1 MPLKIET
8 VQVGLE
14 QSINKAA
21 RKFNSRGGIHLNIND
36 RKFTGPLGKITG
48 AVSEFNKSLEA
59 SNARVLAFGASVG
72 IINGVQSAFA
82 NLVKSAMQVEKSMT
96 EINVV
101 MGLTNRQLEEFS
113 NGLFK
118 VAKNTAQSFGTVATA
133 ATELARQGLTME
145 ETLKRTNDA
154 LILTRLTGLDAA
166 SAVSG
171 LTAAL
176 NTFNKAGL
184 DSTRVLSKM
193 AAVDVQFAV
202 STEDLIDGVS
212 RAGAV
217 ANDAGVSFDQLLG
230 AVTAA
235 QQATARGG
243 KVIGNSFKTIFT
255 RVQRSSTIK
264 RLEELGIAVRDI
276 AGNTLPAITVLEN
289 LSKTYSG
296 LTDTTK
302 AAVAEQV
309 GGVFQINILKAAI
322 KDLSDENSILARA
335 TRIASQA
342 TDEAY
347 KKNEILNRSMS
358 ALADQTGTAAKELA
372 ALVGNI
378 AFSDNITTYLTLI
391 RDRLSSLSDVLS
403 SKDGEDAGADFAKGI
418 VKGLGNVISGPG
430 LIIATGLFLKLFRTT
445 FKFLLGSAKELLGIV
460 STTEKQRKI
469 QQSIVGVLGENANL
483 QKRILSQEGNR
494 AAQEKTILSILQ
506 AQSREQLK
514 IAAAAKS
521 IAPGIAKAGYGP
533 SLTRIRSG
541 GHIPNYVTTDQRI
554 AEKRGAK
561 KGGYTAGSIKS
572 MSISGLGEV
581 VYNSAEKIKKFPG
594 MKQPAI
600 IPPERSRAGKKYKRN
615 FREQHGFNPY
625 ASGGLIPNF
634 ASKKKSRWD
643 GSYSQ
648 MSSEQRAMMDNLE
661 QQAARERDIARSSLP
676 SYLKSKAQKASPDKN
691 KAMVFG
697 DLPDSMYEKALGMY
711 YNPTSYYQ
719 RPGKV
724 IPGHLFAN
732 TIIPNTMLESLS
744 AQRPGVIPNFAYKA
758 TPANVAAGLIYG
770 KRRATGLSLGDGTD
784 RTLSDV
790 WHSFSASMRTKSELD
805 SVRTLI
811 HRKFLKN
818 ASPGFLQQVE
828 DSLKLYGNNVP
839 QTWSMG
845 PKDGSLNGMV
855 YDLNTK
861 RAAIRNKR
869 IKDLGDRKLQIPNF
883 SAFSFDK
890 NLNEQSLVRSL
901 LSSTFNFPKK
911 TGVFDANLEEKR
923 LLNNT
928 DALKQL
934 DKSSLQSILK
944 TFIKNADSNILDFKG
959 SYTGIPINQYKSLF
973 DGDSTYGM
981 RNISS
986 ARKREIL
993 SNPGVLNSFYS
1004 YLTGKSS
1011 SINISSGLN
1020 SSEKRFFRDKYGSIP
1035 AMKHSE
1041 DGFSKTRADNLSL
1054 LREDF
1059 FGTKGV
1065 ESNVRKN
1072 VKGMLGD
1079 PSRRRNLLSS
1089 NKFMEFYGKSSP
1101 LADRPKSNQPLLGY
1115 NPEQWITKA
1124 RPMGMQ
1130 LAQLYK
1136 SFTPSKSASS
1146 MTGKSGYFGEF
1157 SGRFRGGQLKTLKAV
1172 QETIM
1177 QNASASQSS
1186 RNLDKFL
1193 PGLIPG
1199 QFEKMLEKVS
1209 PEEAERKLFKRS
1221 SRFFGQRDIVDDFFD
1236 KRRARAFKRFG
1247 FADGFVPNFNF
1258 LRKRKPGLSLNAKEL
1273 SSITTPSKG
1282 ARISNSDD
1290 FDGVIGLSALDGY
1303 LKKKTFSSIDY
1314 TSKKGKNSIFTK
1326 ARWGVNQYKEG
1337 ATAPGDY
1344 VSWGQLDKSTG
1355 TRALW
1360 VGSVG
1365 SPDDPGKTKFRR
1377 LKLQNV
1383 NSIVTGG
1390 KHFKV
1395 DPNMAAAGLIP
1406 NFAKF
1411 RVKTQKFGG
1420 EDGPFGPPKQVQFSS
1435 FVGDKKFVK
1444 SQATEID
1451 DPKRPGKTGL
1461 QVIFTG
1467 ESDQALRGKGY
1478 GRQLYEFMGRYAKK
1492 SGYTGLYGDMTT
1504 SISAMRVID
1513 SIAKKGKFK
1522 VEKNKDLKFS
1532 KDQLEPEGNWGS
1544 DSWTYKMSNQGHV
1557 PNYALFSS
1565 KAKSILNENPGYSGA
1580 VADAVSREASFGV
1593 TPKVVS
1599 APSLKSSRNPG
1610 LAVVNKEQEGG
1621 SLAKARALHG
1631 GLNPNQKTSM
1641 PNYAL
1646 DLRDVINVRRKAAG
1660 AVKSDGLNMMERSFM
1675 EARNSINLFS
1685 ATTKRSAQYLNRI
1698 ANTFGKTT
1706 NLIKEYNLKES
1717 GRLGLM
1723 GKESIERKQFA
1734 KQMFRAEGLQ
1744 SVAQKGGAVGA
1755 LAAQFANQ
1763 GPREL
1768 EKSLATAQAIAL
1780 KNIDKGTNVGQNKET
1795 LKTLNALNRNLDTQ
1809 AEQMMNMPL
1818 TTAQAMEKSLKEES
1832 KNISK
1837 ARMFEERGRG
1847 FNKNEA
1853 RKFYA
1858 QSFLETK
1865 GIQTQDSKEANKIL
1879 ANLGKRGRKEMSAFM
1894 GERGVLSSNK
1904 SLAMAGFKSGEFG
1917 GLVRGNGKSFVNR
1930 LDSFTKA
1937 LQSGNTRL
1945 ANSLEKQLRND
1956 ATSSGRNLT
1965 AISTLQGATSAIRDT
1980 VKQDQSR
1987 QRSENTARKARQN
2000 LSSRETGIR
2009 GFGQRML
2016 GSMQA
2021 GYLGQNI
2028 SRGVG
2033 GSAANMAGRAGGYLR
2048 DPAKQ
2053 FAGSVRN
2060 MGGQLGLGASFV
2072 LPFVAGLLENKVS
2085 REDRA
2090 QFKDGSYRIDDTN
2103 TTSNVLTGVGMG
2115 AIFGLPGAIVGGA
2128 AGFIASMQK
2137 ATLSIDEQIRM
2148 REKEISVTSQN
2159 IQAISNIQR
2168 MSSARAEAFGRG
2180 DAMSLDRIDSSIN
2193 QMMSSITDPKVLKRV
2208 AQAGGD
2214 PLTLSKIE
2222 KELSDQT
2229 AVATSI
2235 QNFGMALK
2243 TGNAGNAGVAMSSI
2257 IAQNI
2262 RSGKTTETQVFS
2274 TLDAIKTSLETR
2286 TATGKQ
2292 LDPEA
2297 MRNLRRKAE
2306 GRQSFTS
2313 TGTVAGSA
2321 IGVGAGLS
2329 AAALIG
2335 GSALLTGLTGGL
2347 ASPLLMASIGAVAGG
2362 YAGRQMESEGFLG
2375 FGGAKKQLQ
2384 EYGDLGF
2391 DDLAEFD
2398 KLVDAGVMSRE
2409 VVDRMIALFKEGN
2422 KSFAE
2427 IVAEAD
2433 KNVKNF
2439 IKTREASDAIA
2450 SQLFNVSQKFK
2461 TTIAE
2466 SLKAMEIDRIRTSG
2480 NIQNRQAS
2488 SNFAAQFMSGRN
2500 ATEFLSNEQSGV
2512 FQMQA
2517 SLKARTQGKEN
2528 TVSLLRGVMSKE
2540 KELDLTAPQLDAVR
2554 KAVSS
2559 QGPGALQSMVTT
2571 REINAQIESKINQ
2584 DRASKIF
2591 ELAGLDARGGG
2602 DIKMPNDP
2610 GELKAYL
2617 GLETI
2622 DEQRAAIETLI
2633 QNFDGIV
2640 GGGESLV
2647 ASFSKSIGPEQAKML
2662 QDMLNQ
2668 TYDKSDI
2675 LAESIAADK
2684 RSLELTN
2691 QINQIQS
2698 KIQSTLEERS
2708 SAIGLFEAQS
2718 DLSLMRTQGKA
2729 SSNISKLQ
2737 FQQSPMF
2744 RGMRTDEQEIKRQD
2758 TIQRKIF
2765 EEEKALK
2772 QAEMLSN
2779 FKRDALRLLSE
2790 RDLINSLN
2798 QLGNTIKD
2806 ELAPDGGETSRNNL
2820 IIPDGSKTNVSVNKG
2835 GGIPGISRPS
2845 APSDYLVKLGD
2856 KQAAKKGA
2864 IEQAKKARMQQGS
2877 ILDSKK
2883 QSLEA
2888 LEKASDL
2895 FKEDKN
2901 KGIFEPLTS
2910 AGDRQL
2916 KKYVGGSL
2924 SDGGANMPNLLKENY
2939 KVYAAGP
2946 GSSMV
2951 LDSVR
2956 NIDPSDYE
2964 KVRDRLPKA
2973 IEEQKKL
2980 VEAQEAVLVDADK
2993 GLEKLNSEL
3002 KDISNE
3008 LKAASKQSS
3017 TPSQSST
3024 TVIDKSR
3031 QANEAVTEQIKTFDN
3046 ININLTKKYDEKIKE
3061 GTSIQGINAELTNM
3075 LSQIPEGDKNY
3086 NKFKNLVDTLKV
3098 FGEKYEETID
3108 QLTDSQAIQQG
3119 QRDLESFKNG
3129 LKFNQYSG
3137 GTVDKFRNLNQLDI
3151 EAQAG
3156 ASAFDRAVEQL
3167 GKQKQFETLAR
3178 DPSATDAEVAEA
3190 RIIANQ
3196 QSIGTPKQLEQ
3207 LSGMVDQRDQK
3218 LEALGEIM
3226 QSEAYQEGD
3235 ETALKAASN
3244 LESSLMTLNNS
3255 MESLALQMSRTTRR
3269 DGGFMGEFLPN
3280 MGDGLKSGFANV
3292 KSDAEQIY
3300 TRLGQDLPMQ
3310 LRDGL
3315 AEAMGVA
3322 LSGADSFGGA
3332 MRKVGIQLINH
3343 MQQAVLKSASSRVL
3357 GAFGEIT
3364 GLGYNYGGM
3373 VTGGSGVKDDVPAML
3388 TGGEYVIKKSSVD
3401 KYGVNFLNS
3410 VNQGILGGYKNG
3422 GQVNLKIGAP
3432 FAADREEYQDENEY
3446 GSVTRYK
3453 VKRGEIGINR
3463 NLSSYAI
3470 TNDRLVQKYFKD
3482 KENIQRQDQQTKAQ
3496 EKYRN
3501 KVKEYQKKL
3510 EKNAMLGMLYGMVG
3524 GAVIGKA
3531 ANYARQKYR
3540 QSSFGQNRFKER
3552 AAKQYSKKGYID
3564 VPGDSAASIY
3574 KNPDDRVAA
3583 RDYYDALR
3591 RYEGPQQAAQE
3602 MARTGQR
3609 GQVTDNQ
3616 IILRNKG
3623 GEVPSMLTSGEYVMS
3638 PQAVKKYGSG
3648 VMGQLNAGTLPESQ
3662 GSNSISNVSHGD
3674 VNVNINVAAGGGVSS
3689 TMQDPTK
3696 SAGFARKV
3704 KSAVLEVIAREQRT
3718 GGKLRN

>member
-1 MPLKIET
+1 M
-8 VQVGLE
+8 
-14 QSINKAA
+14 
-21 RKFNSRGGIHLNIND
+21 H
-36 RKFTGPLGKITG
+36 
-48 AVSEFNKSLEA
+48 
-59 SNARVLAFGASVG
+59 
-72 IINGVQSAFA
+72 
-82 NLVKSAMQVEKSMT
+82 
-96 EINVV
+96 
-101 MGLTNRQLEEFS
+101 
-113 NGLFK
+113 
-118 VAKNTAQSFGTVATA
+118 
-133 ATELARQGLTME
+133 
-145 ETLKRTNDA
+145 
-154 LILTRLTGLDAA
+154 
-166 SAVSG
+166 
-171 LTAAL
+171 
-176 NTFNKAGL
+176 
-184 DSTRVLSKM
+184 
-193 AAVDVQFAV
+193 
-202 STEDLIDGVS
+202 
-212 RAGAV
+212 
-217 ANDAGVSFDQLLG
+217 
-230 AVTAA
+230 
-235 QQATARGG
+235 
-243 KVIGNSFKTIFT
+243 
-255 RVQRSSTIK
+255 
-264 RLEELGIAVRDI
+264 
-276 AGNTLPAITVLEN
+276 
-289 LSKTYSG
+289 
-296 LTDTTK
+296 
-302 AAVAEQV
+302 
-309 GGVFQINILKAAI
+309 
-322 KDLSDENSILARA
+322 
-335 TRIASQA
+335 
-342 TDEAY
+342 
-347 KKNEILNRSMS
+347 
-358 ALADQTGTAAKELA
+358 
-372 ALVGNI
+372 
-378 AFSDNITTYLTLI
+378 
-391 RDRLSSLSDVLS
+391 
-403 SKDGEDAGADFAKGI
+403 
-418 VKGLGNVISGPG
+418 
-430 LIIATGLFLKLFRTT
+430 
-445 FKFLLGSAKELLGIV
+445 
-460 STTEKQRKI
+460 
-469 QQSIVGVLGENANL
+469 
-483 QKRILSQEGNR
+483 
-494 AAQEKTILSILQ
+494 
-506 AQSREQLK
+506 
-514 IAAAAKS
+514 
-521 IAPGIAKAGYGP
+521 
-533 SLTRIRSG
+533 
-541 GHIPNYVTTDQRI
+541 
-554 AEKRGAK
+554 
-561 KGGYTAGSIKS
+561 
-572 MSISGLGEV
+572 
-581 VYNSAEKIKKFPG
+581 
-594 MKQPAI
+594 
-600 IPPERSRAGKKYKRN
+600 
-615 FREQHGFNPY
+615 
-625 ASGGLIPNF
+625 
-634 ASKKKSRWD
+634 
-643 GSYSQ
+643 
-648 MSSEQRAMMDNLE
+648 
-661 QQAARERDIARSSLP
+661 
-676 SYLKSKAQKASPDKN
+676 
-691 KAMVFG
+691 
-697 DLPDSMYEKALGMY
+697 
-711 YNPTSYYQ
+711 
-719 RPGKV
+719 
-724 IPGHLFAN
+724 
-732 TIIPNTMLESLS
+732 
-744 AQRPGVIPNFAYKA
+744 
-758 TPANVAAGLIYG
+758 
-770 KRRATGLSLGDGTD
+770 
-784 RTLSDV
+784 
-790 WHSFSASMRTKSELD
+790 
-805 SVRTLI
+805 
-811 HRKFLKN
+811 
-818 ASPGFLQQVE
+818 
-828 DSLKLYGNNVP
+828 
-839 QTWSMG
+839 
-845 PKDGSLNGMV
+845 
-855 YDLNTK
+855 
-861 RAAIRNKR
+861 
-869 IKDLGDRKLQIPNF
+869 
-883 SAFSFDK
+883 
-890 NLNEQSLVRSL
+890 
-901 LSSTFNFPKK
+901 
-911 TGVFDANLEEKR
+911 
-923 LLNNT
+923 
-928 DALKQL
+928 
-934 DKSSLQSILK
+934 
-944 TFIKNADSNILDFKG
+944 
-959 SYTGIPINQYKSLF
+959 
-973 DGDSTYGM
+973 
-981 RNISS
+981 NISS

-993 SNPGVLNSFYS
+993 SSPGVLNSFYS

-1020 SSEKRFFRDKYGSIP
+1020 SSEKRFFRDKYGAIP
-1035 AMKHSE
+1035 AMKHAE

-1059 FGTKGV
+1059 FGTKNV

-1079 PSRRRNLLSS
+1079 PSRRSSLLSA
-1089 NKFMEFYGKSSP
+1089 NKFMEFYGKSSS
-1101 LADRPKSNQPLLGY
+1101 LADRPKSNQLLLGHS
-1115 NPEQWITKA
+1115 PEQWITKA

-1157 SGRFRGGQLKTLKAV
+1157 SGRFRGDQLKTLKAV
-1172 QETIM
+1172 QETVM

-1186 RNLDKFL
+1186 RYLDKFL
-1193 PGLIPG
+1193 PSLIPG
-1199 QFEKMLEKVS
+1199 QFEKMLDKVS

-1247 FADGFVPNFNF
+1247 FADGFVPNFIP
-1258 LRKRKPGLSLNAKEL
+1258 LRINASQKRSAAV
-1273 SSITTPSKG
+1273 SKSG
-1282 ARISNSDD
+1282 Y
-1290 FDGVIGLSALDGY
+1290 DGVIGMSELDNIIKNHLY
-1303 LKKKTFSSIDY
+1303 KSVKYHPLKGGDPITYVGRHGVHKF
-1314 TSKKGKNSIFTK
+1314 KKGAPPPKGFDSWDDFDRTSNVGRTRVLHIPS
-1326 ARWGVNQYKEG
+1326 AG
-1337 ATAPGDY
+1337 PGDKGY
-1344 VSWGQLDKSTG
+1344 RRVHLDRIESVVHRGQ
-1355 TRALW
+1355 
-1360 VGSVG
+1360 
-1365 SPDDPGKTKFRR
+1365 
-1377 LKLQNV
+1377 KLL
-1383 NSIVTGG
+1383 
-1390 KHFKV
+1390 V

-1411 RVKTQKFGG
+1411 RVKTQQFGG

-1478 GRQLYEFMGRYAKK
+1478 GRQLYEFMARYAKK
-1492 SGYTGLYGDMTT
+1492 SGYTGLYGDMST

-1532 KDQLEPEGNWGS
+1532 KDELEPKGNWGS

-1565 KAKSILNENPGYSGA
+1565 KAKDILNANPGYAGA

-1646 DLRDVINVRRKAAG
+1646 DLGDVINVRRQAAG
-1660 AVKSDGLNMMERSFM
+1660 AVKSEGLNMMERSFM

-1685 ATTKRSAQYLNRI
+1685 ASTKRGAQYLNRI
-1698 ANTFGKTT
+1698 ANSFGKTT
-1706 NLIKEYNLKES
+1706 NLIKEYNLRES
-1717 GRLGLM
+1717 ARVGLM

-1768 EKSLATAQAIAL
+1768 EKSLATAQALAL
-1780 KNIDKGTNVGQNKET
+1780 KNISKGTNVEQNKET
-1795 LKTLNALNRNLDTQ
+1795 LRTLNALNRNLDTQ
-1809 AEQMMNMPL
+1809 ATQMMNMPL
-1818 TTAQAMEKSLKEES
+1818 TTAQAMEKTLKEES
-1832 KNISK
+1832 KTRSK
-1837 ARMFEERGRG
+1837 ARMYEERGRG
-1847 FNKNEA
+1847 FDKNEA

-1858 QSFLETK
+1858 QSFLESK
-1865 GIQTQDSKEANKIL
+1865 GIQTQDSKEANRIL
-1879 ANLGKRGRKEMSAFM
+1879 ANLGARGRREMSQFM

-1904 SLAMAGFKSGEFG
+1904 SLAMAGFRSGEFG
-1917 GLVRGNGKSFVNR
+1917 GLVRGNGKSFVKK

-1956 ATSSGRNLT
+1956 AASSGRNLT
-1965 AISTLQGATSAIRDT
+1965 AIASLQGATSAIRDT

-1987 QRSENTARKARQN
+1987 QRSENSARKARQN
-2000 LSSRETGIR
+2000 LASRETGIK
-2009 GFGQRML
+2009 GFGQRFL

-2028 SRGVG
+2028 SRGAG
-2033 GSAANMAGRAGGYLR
+2033 GGLANRAGRIGGYLR

-2090 QFKDGSYRIDDTN
+2090 QFKDGSYRVGDTN
-2103 TTSNVLTGVGMG
+2103 TASSVLTGVGMG

-2235 QNFGMALK
+2235 QNFGMALR

-2286 TATGKQ
+2286 AATGKQ

-2297 MRNLRRKAE
+2297 MRDLRRKAE

-2321 IGVGAGLS
+2321 IGVGAGLG

-2362 YAGRQMESEGFLG
+2362 YAGRQIESEGFLG

-2466 SLKAMEIDRIRTSG
+2466 SIKAMEIDRIRTSG
-2480 NIQNRQAS
+2480 NIQNRQTSA
-2488 SNFAAQFMSGRN
+2488 NFAAQFMSGRN
-2500 ATEFLSNEQSGV
+2500 ATEFLSNEQSSI

-2517 SLKARTQGKEN
+2517 SLKARTQGREN
-2528 TVSLLRGVMSKE
+2528 TVSLLRGVMAKE

-2571 REINAQIESKINQ
+2571 REINAQIESKVNQ

-2602 DIKMPNDP
+2602 EIKMPTDP

-2640 GGGESLV
+2640 GDGESLV
-2647 ASFSKSIGPEQAKML
+2647 ASFSKSIGPEQAKIL
-2662 QDMLNQ
+2662 QDMLDQ

-2675 LAESIAADK
+2675 LAESIATDK
-2684 RSLELTN
+2684 RSLELTE
-2691 QINQIQS
+2691 QINKIQS
-2698 KIQSTLEERS
+2698 KIQGVLEDRS
-2708 SAIGLFEAQS
+2708 SSIGLFEAQS
-2718 DLSLMRTQGKA
+2718 DLSLMRAQGKA

-2758 TIQRKIF
+2758 SIQRKIF
-2765 EEEKALK
+2765 EEEKSLK

-2779 FKRDALRLLSE
+2779 FKRDALRLMSE
-2790 RDLINSLN
+2790 RDLMNSLN
-2798 QLGNTIKD
+2798 KLGDTIKD
-2806 ELAPDGGETSRNNL
+2806 ELAPFREGSSGKNTT
-2820 IIPDGSKTNVSVNKG
+2820 IPDSAKTNVSVNKG
-2835 GGIPGISRPS
+2835 GGIPGVSRPS

-2864 IEQAKKARMQQGS
+2864 ITQAQEARKTQES
-2877 ILDSKK
+2877 ILDSRKK
-2883 QSLEA
+2883 SLDA
-2888 LEKASDL
+2888 LEKAFGL
-2895 FKEDKN
+2895 FQQDKN
-2901 KGIFEPLTS
+2901 KGIFQPLTS
-2910 AGDRQL
+2910 AGDKML

-2924 SDGGANMPNLLKENY
+2924 DQGGASMPHLLKENY
-2939 KVYAAGP
+2939 TNYIGGRGGAIKIEGTR
-2946 GSSMV
+2946 SIQS
-2951 LDSVR
+2951 
-2956 NIDPSDYE
+2956 SDYD
-2964 KVRDRLPKA
+2964 KVKKRLPKA
-2973 IEEQKKL
+2973 IEEQKEL
-2980 VEAQEAVLVDADK
+2980 VAAQEAVLADADK
-2993 GLEKLNSEL
+2993 NLEKLNSEL
-3002 KDISNE
+3002 KNINTE
-3008 LKAASKQSS
+3008 LKTGVEQSS
-3017 TPSQSST
+3017 MPSQPST
-3024 TVIDKSR
+3024 TVIDKSK

-3075 LSQIPEGDKNY
+3075 LSQIPQDDQNY
-3086 NKFKNLVDTLKV
+3086 NKFKNLIDTLKV
-3098 FGEKYEETID
+3098 FGDKYQETID
-3108 QLTDSQAIQQG
+3108 QLTNSQAIQQG
-3119 QRDLESFKNG
+3119 QRDLETFKNS
-3129 LKFNQYSG
+3129 LKFNQYSE
-3137 GTVDKFRNLNQLDI
+3137 GTIDKFRNLNQLDI

-3156 ASAFDRAVEQL
+3156 SSALDAAVEQL
-3167 GKQKQFETLAR
+3167 GRQKQYEVLAR

-3190 RIIANQ
+3190 RIMANQ

-3207 LSGMVDQRDQK
+3207 LSSMIDQRDQK
-3218 LEALGEIM
+3218 LEALGDIM
-3226 QSEAYQEGD
+3226 QSKAYQED
-3235 ETALKAASN
+3235 DQTALQAASN

-3269 DGGFMGEFLPN
+3269 DGGFMGEFFPN

-3332 MRKVGIQLINH
+3332 MKKVGIQLINH

-3364 GLGYNYGGM
+3364 GLGYNYGGI

-3410 VNQGILGGYKNG
+3410 LNQGVLGGYKDG
-3422 GQVNLKIGAP
+3422 GQVSLRIGAP
-3432 FAADREEYQDENEY
+3432 FAADREEYEDKNEY
-3446 GSVTRYK
+3446 GSVTRYR

-3463 NLSSYAI
+3463 NLSSYAVS
-3470 TNDRLVQKYFKD
+3470 NDRLIQKYFKD
-3482 KENIQRQDQQTKAQ
+3482 KENILRQDQQTKAQ
-3496 EKYRN
+3496 EEYRN

-3524 GAVIGKA
+3524 GAVIGRV

-3540 QSSFGQNRFKER
+3540 QSSFGQDRFKER
-3552 AAKQYSKKGYID
+3552 AAKQYAKDGYIN
-3564 VPGDSAASIY
+3564 VPGDSASSIY

-3583 RDYYDALR
+3583 HDYYDALR
-3591 RYEGPQQAAQE
+3591 RYEGPQAAAQE
-3602 MARTGQR
+3602 MAKTGQR

-3616 IILRNKG
+3616 VILRNKG
-3623 GEVPSMLTSGEYVMS
+3623 GAVPSMLTSGEYVMN
-3638 PQAVKKYGSG
+3638 PQSVKKYGSG
-3648 VMGQLNAGTLPESQ
+3648 MMNQLNSGTLPATQ
-3662 GSNSISNVSHGD
+3662 GSSNVSNVSHGD
-3674 VNVNINVAAGGGVSS
+3674 VNININVASGGGVSS
-3689 TMQDPTK
+3689 TMQDPTR
-3696 SAGFARKV
+3696 SPEFAKKV
-3704 KSAVLEVIAREQRT
+3704 KAAVMNVIAREQRT
-3718 GGKLRN
+3718 GGKLRK

>member
-1 MPLKIET
+1 MPIKIET
-8 VQVGLE
+8 VQIGLE
-14 QSINKAA
+14 QSINQAV
-21 RKFNSRGGIHLNIND
+21 RRFNSKGGIHLNIND
-36 RKFTGPLGKITG
+36 RKFTGALGKITG
-48 AVSEFNKSLEA
+48 SVSEFNKSLEA

-113 NGLFK
+113 SGLFK

-184 DSTRVLSKM
+184 DSTRILSKM

-289 LSKTYSG
+289 LSKTYEG

-335 TRIASQA
+335 TQIASQA

-358 ALADQTGTAAKELA
+358 ALADQTGTVIKELT
-372 ALVGNI
+372 ALAGNI

-391 RDRLSSLSDVLS
+391 RDNLSSLSDLLS
-403 SKDGEDAGADFAKGI
+403 KEDGESAGADFMKGALKGI
-418 VKGLGNVISGPG
+418 GNVISGPG
-430 LIIATGLFLKLFRTT
+430 LVIGIGLFAKLFRTT
-445 FKFLLGSAKELLGIV
+445 FKFLAGSAKELLGIV
-460 STTEKQRKI
+460 STTEQQRQI
-469 QQSIVGVLGENANL
+469 QQSIVGVLGENSNL

-506 AQSREQLK
+506 AQSREQMK
-514 IAAAAKS
+514 IAAAARS
-521 IAPGIAKAGYGP
+521 IAPAISRAGYGP
-533 SLTRIRSG
+533 SLSKIRSG
-541 GHIPNYVTTDQRI
+541 GHVPNYVSPSERI
-554 AEKRGAK
+554 AEKNGAK
-561 KGGYTAGSIKS
+561 KGGYTAGSVKS
-572 MSISGLGEV
+572 MNVSGLGQII
-581 VYNSAEKIKKFPG
+581 YNSAEKIKKFPG

-600 IPPERSRAGKKYKRN
+600 IPPERSRAGKEYKNN
-615 FREQHGFNPY
+615 FKNKHGFNPY
-625 ASGGLIPNF
+625 ANGGLIPNF
-634 ASKKKSRWD
+634 ASRKKSRWD
-643 GSYSQ
+643 SNYSQ
-648 MSSEQRAMMDNLE
+648 MSNEQRSIMDNLE

-676 SYLKSKAQKASPDKN
+676 SYLKSKSQKANLKN

-697 DLPDSMYEKALGMY
+697 DLPDSMYEKALTMY

-724 IPGHLFAN
+724 IPGQLFAN
-732 TIIPNTMLESLS
+732 TIIPNTMLQSLNT
-744 AQRPGVIPNFAYKA
+744 QRPGVIPNFAYKA

-770 KRRATGLSLGDGTD
+770 KRRATGLSLNDGTD

-818 ASPGFLQQVE
+818 ASPGFLKQVE

-845 PKDGSLNGMV
+845 PKDGYLNGMV

-861 RAAIRNKR
+861 RAAVRNKR

-901 LSSTFNFPKK
+901 LSSTFDFPKK
-911 TGVFDANLEEKR
+911 TGVFDPYSEEKR

-928 DALKQL
+928 DALKYL

-944 TFIKNADSNILDFKG
+944 TFIKNADANILEFKG

-973 DGDSTYGM
+973 EGDSTYGM

-993 SNPGVLNSFYS
+993 SSPGVLNSFYS

-1011 SINISSGLN
+1011 SININSGLN
-1020 SSEKRFFRDKYGSIP
+1020 SSEKKFFRDKYGAVP

-1065 ESNVRKN
+1065 RSKVRKN

-1079 PSRRRNLLSS
+1079 PSRRSNLLSE
-1089 NKFMEFYGKSSP
+1089 NKFMEFYGKSSS
-1101 LADRPKSNQPLLGY
+1101 LDDRPKSNRMILGY
-1115 NPEQWITKA
+1115 DPEQWITKA
-1124 RPMGMQ
+1124 RPVGMQ

-1146 MTGKSGYFGEF
+1146 MTGKSGYFGEL
-1157 SGRFRGGQLKTLKAV
+1157 SGRFRGDQLKTLKAV
-1172 QETIM
+1172 QETVM
-1177 QNASASQSS
+1177 QNVNASQSS
-1186 RNLDKFL
+1186 KYLDKFL
-1193 PGLIPG
+1193 PSLIPG
-1199 QFEKMLEKVS
+1199 QFEKMLDGVG

-1236 KRRARAFKRFG
+1236 KRRAKAFKRFG
-1247 FADGFVPNFNF
+1247 FADGFVPNFIP
-1258 LRKRKPGLSLNAKEL
+1258 LRINASQKRSAAV
-1273 SSITTPSKG
+1273 SKSG
-1282 ARISNSDD
+1282 H
-1290 FDGVIGLSALDGY
+1290 DGVIGMSELDNIIKNHLY
-1303 LKKKTFSSIDY
+1303 KSVKYHPLKGGDPITYVGRHGVHKY
-1314 TSKKGKNSIFTK
+1314 KKGAPPPKGFDSWDDFD
-1326 ARWGVNQYKEG
+1326 R
-1337 ATAPGDY
+1337 TANVGRTRVLHIPSAGPGDKGY
-1344 VSWGQLDKSTG
+1344 RRVHLD
-1355 TRALW
+1355 RIE
-1360 VGSVG
+1360 SVVHR
-1365 SPDDPGKTKFRR
+1365 GK
-1377 LKLQNV
+1377 KLL
-1383 NSIVTGG
+1383 
-1390 KHFKV
+1390 V

-1411 RVKTQKFGG
+1411 RVKTQQFGG

-1478 GRQLYEFMGRYAKK
+1478 GRQLYEFMARYAKK

-1504 SISAMRVID
+1504 SKSAMRVID

-1532 KDQLEPEGNWGS
+1532 KDELEPEGNWGS

-1565 KAKSILNENPGYSGA
+1565 KAKDILNSNPGYAGA

-1646 DLRDVINVRRKAAG
+1646 DLGDVINVRRQAAG
-1660 AVKSDGLNMMERSFM
+1660 AVRAEGLNMMERSFM

-1685 ATTKRSAQYLNRI
+1685 ASTKRGAQYLNRI
-1698 ANTFGKTT
+1698 ANSFGKTT

-1717 GRLGLM
+1717 ARVGLM
-1723 GKESIERKQFA
+1723 GKESLDRRQFA
-1734 KQMFRAEGLQ
+1734 KQMFRAEALQ

-1768 EKSLATAQAIAL
+1768 EKSLATAQALAL
-1780 KNIDKGTNVGQNKET
+1780 KNISKGTNVEQNKET
-1795 LKTLNALNRNLDTQ
+1795 LRTLNALNRNLDTQ
-1809 AEQMMNMPL
+1809 AKQMMNMPL
-1818 TTAQAMEKSLKEES
+1818 TTARAMDKALKAES
-1832 KNISK
+1832 KVRSQS
-1837 ARMFEERGRG
+1837 RVFEERGKG

-1858 QSFLETK
+1858 QSFLESK
-1865 GIQTQDSKEANKIL
+1865 GIQTQDKKEANKII
-1879 ANLGKRGRKEMSAFM
+1879 ASMGTSARREFSSFMKEQ
-1894 GERGVLSSNK
+1894 GVLSSNK
-1904 SLAMAGFKSGEFG
+1904 SLAMAGFRSGEFG
-1917 GLVRGNGKSFVNR
+1917 GLVRGNAKPFLGK
-1930 LDSFTKA
+1930 LDAFTKA
-1937 LQSGNTRL
+1937 LQSGNTKL
-1945 ANSLEKQLRND
+1945 ANNLEKQLRND
-1956 ATSSGRNLT
+1956 ASSSARNLT
-1965 AISTLQGATSAIRDT
+1965 AISTLQGATSAIRET

-1987 QRSENTARKARQN
+1987 RRSESSASKARNN
-2000 LSSRETGIR
+2000 LASRETGVK
-2009 GFGQRML
+2009 GFGQRLL
-2016 GSMQA
+2016 GSFQA

-2028 SRGVG
+2028 SRGAG
-2033 GSAANMAGRAGGYLR
+2033 GGIANRAGRIGGFLK
-2048 DPAKQ
+2048 DPTKQ
-2053 FAGSVRN
+2053 FANGLKGFGGSV
-2060 MGGQLGLGASFV
+2060 GLGASFI
-2072 LPFVAGLLENKVS
+2072 LPALAGFLENKVS

-2090 QFKDGSYRIDDTN
+2090 TLKDGSYRVSDTGALPS
-2103 TTSNVLTGVGMG
+2103 TLVGAGMG

-2128 AGFIASMQK
+2128 AGFISSMQK
-2137 ATLSIDEQIRM
+2137 ATLTIDEQIRM

-2180 DAMSLDRIDSSIN
+2180 DTMSLDRIDSSIN
-2193 QMMSSITDPKVLKRV
+2193 QMMSNITDPKILKRV
-2208 AQAGGD
+2208 AQSGGD

-2235 QNFGMALK
+2235 QNFGMALR
-2243 TGNAGNAGVAMSSI
+2243 TGNAGNAGVAISSI
-2257 IAQNI
+2257 MAQNI
-2262 RSGKTTETQVFS
+2262 RNGKTTESQVFS

-2292 LDPEA
+2292 LDPET
-2297 MRNLRRKAE
+2297 MKNLRATAE
-2306 GRQSFTS
+2306 GRQGFTS
-2313 TGTVAGSA
+2313 TGTLAGGA
-2321 IGVGAGLS
+2321 IGVGAGIG

-2335 GSALLTGLTGGL
+2335 GSALLTALTGGL
-2347 ASPLLMASIGAVAGG
+2347 ASPLLMASIGAGVGA
-2362 YAGRQMESEGFLG
+2362 YAGRQVETGGFFG
-2375 FGGAKKQLQ
+2375 IGGAQKELK
-2384 EYGDLGF
+2384 EYTDLGL

-2409 VVDRMIALFKEGN
+2409 AVDQMMALFKEGN
-2422 KSFAE
+2422 VSFAE
-2427 IVAEAD
+2427 IIEEAK
-2433 KNVKNF
+2433 KNVENF
-2439 IKTREASDAIA
+2439 QKTRDASDAIA

-2466 SLKAMEIDRIRTSG
+2466 SIKAMEIDRIRTSG
-2480 NIQNRQAS
+2480 NIQNRQAR

-2500 ATEFLSNEQSGV
+2500 ATEFLSNEESRI

-2517 SLKARTQGKEN
+2517 SLKARTQDREN
-2528 TVSLLRGVMSKE
+2528 VVSLLRGVMSKE

-2554 KAVSS
+2554 RAVNS
-2559 QGPGALQSMVTT
+2559 QGPGALQSMVTS
-2571 REINAQIESKINQ
+2571 RQIDAQIETKINQ

-2591 ELAGLDARGGG
+2591 EIAGLNARGEGS
-2602 DIKMPNDP
+2602 IQMPNDP

-2617 GLETI
+2617 GVGTLE
-2622 DEQRAAIETLI
+2622 EQRAAIETLVK
-2633 QNFDGIV
+2633 NYESIV
-2640 GGGESLV
+2640 NQGGDLLV
-2647 ASFSKSIGPEQAKML
+2647 SFSKSIGPEQAKML
-2662 QDMLNQ
+2662 QEMLNQ
-2668 TYDKSDI
+2668 TYDKSDV

-2684 RSLELTN
+2684 RNLELTN
-2691 QINQIQS
+2691 QINKIQS
-2698 KIQSTLEERS
+2698 KIQGMLEDRS
-2708 SAIGLFEAQS
+2708 SSIGLFEARS
-2718 DLSLMRTQGKA
+2718 DLSLMRAEGRA
-2729 SSNISKLQ
+2729 SSNISKLE
-2737 FQQSPMF
+2737 FQQSPIF

-2758 TIQRKIF
+2758 SIQRKIF

-2772 QAEMLSN
+2772 QSEMLSN
-2779 FKRDALRLLSE
+2779 FKRDALRLMSE

-2798 QLGNTIKD
+2798 KLGDTIKD
-2806 ELAPDGGETSRNNL
+2806 ELAPGGGETSRNNL

-2835 GGIPGISRPS
+2835 GGIPGISRPR
-2845 APSDYLVKLGD
+2845 APSDYIAQLGD
-2856 KQAAKKGA
+2856 KQGAKKGA
-2864 IEQAKKARMQQGS
+2864 VEQAGEARKLQAS
-2877 ILDSKK
+2877 ILDSKRK
-2883 QSLEA
+2883 SLDA
-2888 LEKASDL
+2888 LEKAFNL

-2901 KGIFEPLTS
+2901 KGIFQPLTS
-2910 AGDRQL
+2910 AGDKLL

-2924 SDGGANMPNLLKENY
+2924 SEGGANMPDLLKESY

-2946 GSSMV
+2946 GSSMI
-2951 LDSVR
+2951 SEGVR
-2956 NIDPSDYE
+2956 NIDSSDYE
-2964 KVRDRLPKA
+2964 KVRDRLPEA
-2973 IEEQKKL
+2973 IKEQKEL
-2980 VEAQEAVLVDADK
+2980 VAAQEAVLADADK

-3002 KDISNE
+3002 KDINTE

-3017 TPSQSST
+3017 TPNQSSK

-3031 QANEAVTEQIKTFDN
+3031 QANEAVTQQIKTFDN
-3046 ININLTKKYDEKIKE
+3046 ININLTEKYDEKIKE
-3061 GTSIQGINAELTNM
+3061 GTSIQGINDELNNM
-3075 LSQIPEGDKNY
+3075 LSTIPSSDKNY

-3098 FGEKYEETID
+3098 FGDKYQETIN
-3108 QLTDSQAIQQG
+3108 QLTNQEFLRQA
-3119 QRDLESFKNG
+3119 QRDIENFEGS
-3129 LKFNQYSG
+3129 LKFGKYSS
-3137 GTVDKFRNLNQLDI
+3137 GTIDKFRNLNQLDV

-3167 GKQKQFETLAR
+3167 GRQKQYEVLAR
-3178 DPSATDAEVAEA
+3178 DPSASSAEVAEA
-3190 RIIANQ
+3190 RIMANQ
-3196 QSIGTPKQLEQ
+3196 QSIGTPDQLEKFSSMIDERTEKLAA
-3207 LSGMVDQRDQK
+3207 LSEVRQSQGYQSQDPASIQAADSLK
-3218 LEALGEIM
+3218 SSIETLDKSM
-3226 QSEAYQEGD
+3226 QN
-3235 ETALKAASN
+3235 LAS
-3244 LESSLMTLNNS
+3244 
-3255 MESLALQMSRTTRR
+3255 QMSRTTRR
-3269 DGGFMGEFLPN
+3269 DGGFMGEFFPN
-3280 MGDGLKSGFANV
+3280 MTDGLKSGFANV

-3315 AEAMGVA
+3315 ADAMGVA
-3322 LSGADSFGGA
+3322 LSGADSFGNA
-3332 MRKVGIQLINH
+3332 MKKVGIQLINH
-3343 MQQAVLKSASSRVL
+3343 IQQAVLKSASSRVL
-3357 GAFGEIT
+3357 SAFGEIT

-3373 VTGGSGVKDDVPAML
+3373 VTGGSGVRDDVPAML

-3401 KYGVNFLNS
+3401 KYGVHFLNNL
-3410 VNQGILGGYKNG
+3410 NQGILGGYKDG
-3422 GQVNLKIGAP
+3422 GAVGLSIGAP
-3432 FAADREEYQDENEY
+3432 FAAKREEYEDTNEY

-3453 VKRGEIGINR
+3453 VTRGEIGINK

-3470 TNDRLVQKYFKD
+3470 ANDRVIQEYFKD
-3482 KENIQRQDQQTKAQ
+3482 KENILRQDQQTAAQ
-3496 EKYRN
+3496 EKYRE
-3501 KVKEYQKKL
+3501 KVKDYQKKL

-3524 GAVIGKA
+3524 GAVIGKVA
-3531 ANYARQKYR
+3531 DFARQKYR
-3540 QSSFGQNRFKER
+3540 ESDFGQKRFKER
-3552 AAKQYSKKGYID
+3552 SEKQYKRDGYID
-3564 VPGDSAASIY
+3564 VPGNSATSIY

-3583 RDYYDALR
+3583 HDYYDALR
-3591 RYEGPQQAAQE
+3591 RYEGPQIAASE

-3609 GQVTDNQ
+3609 GQVTQNQ
-3616 IILRNKG
+3616 VILRNKG
-3623 GEVPSMLTSGEYVMS
+3623 GGVPSVLTSGEYVMN
-3638 PQAVKKYGSG
+3638 PQSVKKYGSN
-3648 VMGQLNAGTLPESQ
+3648 VMNQLNTGTLPVQ
-3662 GSNSISNVSHGD
+3662 GGSGSGSVSNISHGD
-3674 VNVNINVAAGGGVSS
+3674 VNININVDSGGGVSS
-3689 TMQDPTK
+3689 SMSDPTK
-3696 SAGFARKV
+3696 SASFAKKV
-3704 KSAVLEVIAREQRT
+3704 KAAVMDVIAKEQRT
-3718 GGKLRN
+3718 GGRLR